1 MPARRIAALRG
12 APAVAAGL
20 LLLVLGIALAVWT
33 ERSLANYR
41 AALQQHGGAVTD
53 LGADAEPQPGL
64 QGKLVRIS
72 GTPRVVVPPLDA
84 DFGQHA
90 DTPLLA
96 RRVEMF
102 QWRELRL
109 GNSVTYE
116 LDWADKP
123 QDSSRFAQPNGH
135 ANPGPFAIAGK
146 RFEAGQ
152 VQLGGYM
159 LDAALVRSLPGS
171 EAVAPDMKALP
182 ANLAASF
189 SLHDKAL
196 VTSAKPG
203 SPRLGDLRVSWRAVP
218 LQEVTMIARVAGDRL
233 VAAPNA
239 ADGGD
244 YGVNVGDSALLDM
257 RPDMA
262 AHPRRA
268 AGRGGRWLVAAVARH
283 AAHRSGGGA
292 GWRPAGGGRVR
303 RAAVAGQQHAG
314 GRAVAGRRAGRRGAA
329 GVAPSCARAL
339 NPSAKCQDR
348 ASGRPVVAAMLH
360 SRHHGVPPCICVFLP
375 APSWRWA

>member
-262 AHPRRA
+262 AQPGMAWLRRILAVLLAA
-268 AGRGGRWLVAAVARH
+268 AGAGLLLQWRGTPRIDPAAALGGGLLVVGVFAALPWLGSSTLAAVLWLVAAL
-283 AAHRSGGGA
+283 A
-292 GWRPAGGGRVR
+292 GVGLLVWRR
-303 RAAVAGQQHAG
+303 RA
-314 GRAVAGRRAGRRGAA
+314 
-329 GVAPSCARAL
+329 
-339 NPSAKCQDR
+339 
-348 ASGRPVVAAMLH
+348 PV
-360 SRHHGVPPCICVFLP
+360 R
-375 APSWRWA
+375 